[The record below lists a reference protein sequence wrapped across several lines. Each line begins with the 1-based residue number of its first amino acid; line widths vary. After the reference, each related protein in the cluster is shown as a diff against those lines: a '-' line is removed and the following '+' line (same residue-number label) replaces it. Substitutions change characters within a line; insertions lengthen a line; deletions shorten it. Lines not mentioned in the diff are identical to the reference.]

1 MCHEKHKIIGKLLAD
16 LRKIEYTFHNA
27 ERTRHMTY
35 EELREEVRSANL
47 VLVGLGENL
56 QGDRTSFYQ
65 ALAGLLERKDY
76 FIVSLSENRKELEAA
91 GLVPEQITVPLSE
104 EEGQESWD
112 RYLRWLSFTLNQK
125 LCILELGVGF
135 DHPKI
140 IRFPFEKTCYFNQ
153 KSRYIRIHRNFP
165 QLSAEIAGRGVS
177 IQEDP
182 TVFLTVKQ

>member
-1 MCHEKHKIIGKLLAD
+1 
-16 LRKIEYTFHNA
+16 
-27 ERTRHMTY
+27 MTY

-76 FIVSLSENRKELEAA
+76 FIVSLSENRKELETA
-91 GLVPEQITVPLSE
+91 GLVPEQITIPLSE
-104 EEGQESWD
+104 EERQESWD

-153 KSRYIRIHRNFP
+153 KARLIRISAHFP
-165 QLSAEIAGRGVS
+165 QLPAESAERGVSVQEDPVAYVKAGRG
-177 IQEDP
+177 
-182 TVFLTVKQ
+182 TLR